1 MTKKPNMKTP
11 PIINDSA
18 IYQTQN
24 GAITLKQDVSS
35 DMLWASQAHIADIFE
50 IERSVVTKHIR
61 NILKNKELDE
71 NSVRAKLAHTA
82 EDGKSYQVQFY
93 SLDVILAVGYRTNS
107 KKAIAFRQ
115 WATKTLKEHIHKGFT
130 INRTR
135 LQKNYTDFLKS
146 VDEVKALLPRERP
159 LIFLAS
165 NVQKTASL
173 VSLAMLCNLFQERTS
188 TPVSKKKQP
197 TSCISL
203 SKIIHL

>member
-1 MTKKPNMKTP
+1 MKTAP
-11 PIINDSA
+11 MVNHSA
-18 IYQTQN
+18 IYQTKN

-71 NSVRAKLAHTA
+71 NSVRAKLAHIA

-115 WATKTLKEHIHKGFT
+115 
-130 INRTR
+130 
-135 LQKNYTDFLKS
+135 
-146 VDEVKALLPRERP
+146 
-159 LIFLAS
+159 
-165 NVQKTASL
+165 
-173 VSLAMLCNLFQERTS
+173 
-188 TPVSKKKQP
+188 
-197 TSCISL
+197 
-203 SKIIHL
+203 

>member
-1 MTKKPNMKTP
+1 MVKSLWKQNQSMKKASIHIIISTIENCMIKKPNMKTP
-11 PIINDSA
+11 PIVNDSA
-18 IYQTQN
+18 IYQTKN

-115 WATKTLKEHIHKGFT
+115 WGGH
-130 INRTR
+130 
-135 LQKNYTDFLKS
+135 
-146 VDEVKALLPRERP
+146 
-159 LIFLAS
+159 
-165 NVQKTASL
+165 
-173 VSLAMLCNLFQERTS
+173 
-188 TPVSKKKQP
+188 
-197 TSCISL
+197 
-203 SKIIHL
+203 